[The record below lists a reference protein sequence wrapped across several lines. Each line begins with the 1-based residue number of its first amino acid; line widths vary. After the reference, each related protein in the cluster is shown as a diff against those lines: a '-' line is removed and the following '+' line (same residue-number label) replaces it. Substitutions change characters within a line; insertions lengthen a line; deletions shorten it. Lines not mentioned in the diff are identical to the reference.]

1 MTLKL
6 ELDSLEGLD
15 DTTKALYE
23 EADGKFKLAVEG
35 LEDTSGLTSALAAE
49 RKRAKEAERKA
60 AAFERAGKTPEEIQE
75 FVQAQQKRDE
85 DDAKKRGDF
94 EAIRKQD
101 AEKHKAEYDE
111 LASEL
116 ERTRASERSAIIET
130 QLTNSLA
137 KAGFTE
143 EGLGLLPGV
152 LSNRIK
158 IETIDGNRKVQI
170 LQEDGET
177 PLAGSNKDG
186 TANFEDL
193 AKQVATRYPSLVS
206 STAKGGSGKQP
217 GSAGRSDQK
226 QMLRSEFEGLS
237 AAEKAKTAQS
247 GVQIID

>member
-1 MTLKL
+1 MALKL
-6 ELDSLEGLD
+6 ELDSLDGLD
-15 DTTKALYE
+15 DAMKGLYE
-23 EADGKFKLAVEG
+23 ESDGKFKLAVEG
-35 LEDTSGLTSALAAE
+35 LEDTSGLHSALTAE
-49 RKRAKEAERKA
+49 RETRKKAEKEAAIFK
-60 AAFERAGKTPEEIQE
+60 RAGKTPEEIQE
-75 FVQAQQKRDE
+75 LIEAQQKREE

-101 AEKHKAEYDE
+101 AEKFNAERE
-111 LASEL
+111 QLTSEL
-116 ERTRASERSAIIET
+116 EKMRASERSAIIET
-130 QLTNSLA
+130 QLTSSLA

-170 LQEDGET
+170 FQEDGET

-193 AKQVATRYPSLVS
+193 AKLVATQYPSLVS

-226 QMLRSEFEGLS
+226 QMLRSEFDGLS
-237 AAEKAKTAQS
+237 AAEKAEIAQS
-247 GVQIID
+247 GVKLID